1 MPLRYGM
8 NPHQTPAQLYTLK
21 PKLPITGKGSGLRG
35 MVCHVWCVCVV
46 LSIVSDVIHFLED
59 ELHDTSY

>member
-21 PKLPITGKGSGLRG
+21 PKLPITGKDSVFWHDLLCLG
-35 MVCHVWCVCVV
+35 VCVYFC
-46 LSIVSDVIHFLED
+46 LSVCVISEVVPV
-59 ELHDTSY
+59 

>member
-21 PKLPITGKGSGLRG
+21 PKLPITGKGCVLRVSLLCLG
-35 MVCHVWCVCVV
+35 GCVSFSLLYLICFN
-46 LSIVSDVIHFLED
+46 IEKIK
-59 ELHDTSY
+59 